1 MKNIW
6 QAELKGKSIQIK
18 PRILAMVQL
27 KDHKGRSL
35 V

>member
-6 QAELKGKSIQIK
+6 QAALKAKSIQTET
-18 PRILAMVQL
+18 RILAMAQL
-27 KDHKGRSL
+27 KDHKDRSP